1 MSTDTVSTRA
11 RLVAVAAFALTSAL
25 GAANANAQTVTS
37 QGSNGFE
44 LRPYAGAFIP
54 TGQQRDFL
62 KDAVIVGG
70 QASYRIVPQLAITGT
85 LGWSPS
91 KDRITPG
98 DQTLDVWQYDLGAE
112 LRAPSWVRSGSWD
125 FTPFVGLG
133 GGGRTYNYRD
143 LDVDSK
149 TNVAGFGTLG
159 GELGYGR
166 IGLRVEG
173 RDYVSQFKPFTGG
186 DSKTRNDVTVAAG
199 LSLRF

>member
-1 MSTDTVSTRA
+1 MSTDSVSTRA
-11 RLVAVAAFALTSAL
+11 RLAAVAAFALTSAL
-25 GAANANAQTVTS
+25 GAANANAQDIAS
-37 QGSNGFE
+37 HGSNGFE

-70 QASYRIVPQLAITGT
+70 QASYRIVPQLALTGT

-98 DQTLDVWQYDLGAE
+98 DQKLDVWQYDLGAE
-112 LRAPSWVRSGSWD
+112 LRAPSWLSSGAWD

>member
-1 MSTDTVSTRA
+1 MSTDTVSTPS
-11 RLVAVAAFALTSAL
+11 RLVAVAAFALSSAL
-25 GAANANAQTVTS
+25 GAANASAQNMTTHNS
-37 QGSNGFE
+37 SGFE
-44 LRPYAGAFIP
+44 IRPYAGAFIP

-70 QASYRIVPQLAITGT
+70 QASYRIVPQLALTGT

-91 KDRITPG
+91 KDRVTPG

-112 LRAPSWVRSGSWD
+112 LRAPSWLASGAWD
-125 FTPFVGLG
+125 FTPFAGLG
-133 GGGRTYNYRD
+133 AGGRTYNYRD
-143 LDVDSK
+143 LDVNSK
-149 TNVAGFGTLG
+149 TNFAGFGTLG
-159 GELGYGR
+159 GELGFGR

-199 LSLRF
+199 LTLRF

>member
-1 MSTDTVSTRA
+1 MLKRA
-11 RLVAVAAFALTSAL
+11 LLLSVLAAATLSAQDM
-25 GAANANAQTVTS
+25 ATHN
-37 QGSNGFE
+37 SNGFE

-54 TGQQRDFL
+54 TGKQRDLL
-62 KDAVIVGG
+62 KDAVMVGG
-70 QASYRIVPQLAITGT
+70 QASYRIVPQLALTGT

-112 LRAPSWVRSGSWD
+112 LRAPSWFTSGAWD

-133 GGGRTYNYRD
+133 AGGRTYNYRD

-159 GELGYGR
+159 GELGFGR
-166 IGLRVEG
+166 IGLRIEG
-173 RDYVSQFKPFTGG
+173 RDYVSQFKPFDGG

-199 LSLRF
+199 LTLRF

>member
-1 MSTDTVSTRA
+1 MSTDTISTRS

-37 QGSNGFE
+37 HGSNGFE

-98 DQTLDVWQYDLGAE
+98 DQKLDVWQYDLGAE
-112 LRAPSWVRSGSWD
+112 LRAPSWLNSGAWD

-149 TNVAGFGTLG
+149 TNVAGYGTLG

>member
-1 MSTDTVSTRA
+1 MSTDTVSTPS
-11 RLVAVAAFALTSAL
+11 RLVAVAAFALSSAL
-25 GAANANAQTVTS
+25 GAANASAQNMTTHNS
-37 QGSNGFE
+37 SGFE
-44 LRPYAGAFIP
+44 IRPYAGAFIP

-70 QASYRIVPQLAITGT
+70 QASYRIVPQLALTGT

-91 KDRITPG
+91 KDRVTPG

-112 LRAPSWVRSGSWD
+112 LRAPSWLASGAWD
-125 FTPFVGLG
+125 FTPFAGLG
-133 GGGRTYNYRD
+133 AGARTYNYRD
-143 LDVDSK
+143 LDVNSK
-149 TNVAGFGTLG
+149 TNFAGFGTLG
-159 GELGYGR
+159 GELGFGR

-199 LSLRF
+199 LTLRF